1 LAFNTEQA
9 QNGAPVY
16 EGIKQSIRHSPY
28 VNADET
34 GWRVNGENHWL
45 WVFTNN
51 DAALYQIDKSRGSKV
66 KSDILGEK
74 YQGVLISDFY
84 SAYNQLQARS
94 CKRCLGH
101 LLAKD

>member
-1 LAFNTEQA
+1 MAFRLGQWVAICAILVCPTGRQLSIFKDIFGLNLTHPSFLAFNTEQA

-34 GWRVNGENHWL
+34 GWRFNGENHWL

-51 DAALYQIDKSRGSKV
+51 DAALYQIDKSRSSKV
-66 KSDILGEK
+66 
-74 YQGVLISDFY
+74 
-84 SAYNQLQARS
+84 
-94 CKRCLGH
+94 
-101 LLAKD
+101 